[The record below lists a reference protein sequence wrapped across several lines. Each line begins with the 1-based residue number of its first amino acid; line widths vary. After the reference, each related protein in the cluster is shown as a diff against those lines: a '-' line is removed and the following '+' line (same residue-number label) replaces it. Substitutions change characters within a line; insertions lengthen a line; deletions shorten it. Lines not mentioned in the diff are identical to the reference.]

1 MALLSRVADR
11 VHWGARYIERAEDTA
26 RVLRAFG
33 DLYVDFPV
41 AAGLTWGPLVAITG
55 EAPIVSDSADRG
67 EREVL
72 HRLIADASN
81 PGSIIA
87 AVEAARE
94 NLRTTREVM
103 PREAWLAINQIA
115 RLARDE
121 APRAVGRR
129 NRDWFLTRVIEISRR
144 LDGVLESTMT
154 RDPAWHMWRLGRLVE
169 RADMTT
175 RVLGVRAAS
184 LLRPAESLGAD
195 LADVQWMGV
204 LRSLSALQMY
214 QRAVRGPIE
223 AGDVMRFLL
232 FHEGFPRS
240 VRSCLVGIQSE
251 VLALPDPR
259 EVLEAVGDALAAL
272 DACDPEASDGWA
284 IDADMDR
291 LQVSLVAL
299 DRAIISRYFTW

>member
-11 VHWGARYIERAEDTA
+11 VYWGARYIERAEDTA

-55 EAPIVSDSADRG
+55 EPPLTDDAGDRG
-67 EREVL
+67 EQAVL
-72 HRLIADASN
+72 HRLIADRSH
-81 PGSIIA
+81 PGSIVSTI
-87 AVEAARE
+87 EFARE

-103 PREAWLAINQIA
+103 PREAWQAINQ
-115 RLARDE
+115 LAQLSRDE
-121 APRAVGRR
+121 ATRAVGRR
-129 NRDWFLTRVIEISRR
+129 TRDWFLSRVIEISRR

-154 RDPAWHMWRLGRLVE
+154 RDAAWHMWRLGRLVE

-175 RVLGVRAAS
+175 RVLGVRAAA
-184 LLRPAESLGAD
+184 LLRSPLDGLDE
-195 LADVQWMGV
+195 VQWMGV
-204 LRSLSALQMY
+204 LRSVSALQMY

-223 AGDVMRFLL
+223 SSDVLRFLL

-240 VRSCLVGIQSE
+240 VRSCLVGIQAE
-251 VLALPDPR
+251 VLALPDPAGVIAQVG
-259 EVLEAVGDALAAL
+259 EVVAAL
-272 DACDPEASDGWA
+272 DACDPDAHDGWA

-291 LQVSLVAL
+291 LQVAIADL
-299 DRAIISRYFTW
+299 DRAIIARFFTW

>member
-26 RVLRAFG
+26 RLIRAFG
-33 DLYVDFPV
+33 DLYVDFPI
-41 AAGLTWGPLVAITG
+41 AGGLTWGPLVAITG
-55 EAPIVSDSADRG
+55 EVPIISTAPDRG
-67 EREVL
+67 EAEVM
-72 HRLIADASN
+72 HRLLDDRSN
-81 PGSIIA
+81 PGSILS

-115 RLARDE
+115 RLAREE

-129 NRDWFLTRVIEISRR
+129 HRDWFLSRVIEISRR

-154 RDPAWHMWRLGRLVE
+154 RDAAWHLWRLGRLVE

-184 LLRPAESLGAD
+184 LLRPVDGLAPELGE
-195 LADVQWMGV
+195 VQWMGV

-214 QRAVRGPIE
+214 QRSVRGPIE
-223 AGDVMRFLL
+223 AGEVLRFLL
-232 FHEGFPRS
+232 FHEAFPRS

-251 VLALPDPR
+251 VLALPSPGD
-259 EVLEAVGDALAAL
+259 VLNAVGEVLAAL
-272 DACDPEASDGWA
+272 DECDPEARDGWA

-291 LQVSLVAL
+291 LQLALAAL